1 MNAQDKDTDN
11 KKNSMD
17 YFKLNDEEILDLVL
31 TGDDFA
37 QDVLYNRYKPLVI
50 ALSRGFFI
58 KGANNDD
65 LIQEGM
71 IGLFKGVR
79 SYDKTKGVLKSYLAE
94 CIKNQLA
101 DAIKTADRLKH
112 SYLND
117 YVSFSSINAD
127 DGERGDERF
136 SSNDLNPEEVLLL
149 KENDGNFFDEFAE
162 KLSPVELKILS
173 LYLDGNSYSEIATT
187 VDLSVKAVDNA
198 LQKIKKLAKKLYD

>member
-1 MNAQDKDTDN
+1 MNAQDKDTDT
-11 KKNSMD
+11 KNSMD
-17 YFKLNDEEILDLVL
+17 YFKLSDEEILDLVL

>member
-1 MNAQDKDTDN
+1 MNAQDKDTDT
-11 KKNSMD
+11 KNRMD
-17 YFKLNDEEILDLVL
+17 YFKLSDEEILDLVL

-37 QDVLYNRYKPLVI
+37 QDALYNRYKPLVI
-50 ALSRGFFI
+50 ALSHGFFI

>member
-1 MNAQDKDTDN
+1 MNAQDKDTDT
-11 KKNSMD
+11 KNSMD
-17 YFKLNDEEILDLVL
+17 YFKLSDEEILDLVL

-50 ALSRGFFI
+50 ALSHGFFI

>member
-1 MNAQDKDTDN
+1 
-11 KKNSMD
+11 MD
-17 YFKLNDEEILDLVL
+17 YFKLSDEEILDLVL

-37 QDVLYNRYKPLVI
+37 QDALYNRYKPLVI
-50 ALSRGFFI
+50 ALSHGFFI

-187 VDLSVKAVDNA
+187 VNLSVKAVDNA

>member
-1 MNAQDKDTDN
+1 
-11 KKNSMD
+11 MD
-17 YFKLNDEEILDLVL
+17 YFKLSDEEILDLVL

-37 QDVLYNRYKPLVI
+37 QDALYNRYKPLVI
-50 ALSRGFFI
+50 ALSHGFFI

>member
-1 MNAQDKDTDN
+1 
-11 KKNSMD
+11 MD
-17 YFKLNDEEILDLVL
+17 YLKLSDEEILNLVL
-31 TGDDFA
+31 AGDDFA

-58 KGANNDD
+58 KGANRDD

-79 SYDKTKGVLKSYLAE
+79 SYNENKGALKSYLTE

>member
-1 MNAQDKDTDN
+1 MNAQDKDTD

-17 YFKLNDEEILDLVL
+17 YFKLSDEEILDLVL

-50 ALSRGFFI
+50 ALSHGFFI

>member
-1 MNAQDKDTDN
+1 MNAQDKDTDT
-11 KKNSMD
+11 KNSMD
-17 YFKLNDEEILDLVL
+17 YFKLSDEEILDLVL

-37 QDVLYNRYKPLVI
+37 QDALYNRYKPLVI
-50 ALSRGFFI
+50 TLSHGFFI

>member
-17 YFKLNDEEILDLVL
+17 YFKLSDEEILDLVL

-50 ALSRGFFI
+50 ALSHGFFI

>member
-17 YFKLNDEEILDLVL
+17 YFKLSDEEILDLVL

>member
-1 MNAQDKDTDN
+1 MNAQDKDTDT
-11 KKNSMD
+11 KNSMD

>member
-1 MNAQDKDTDN
+1 MNAQDKDTDT
-11 KKNSMD
+11 KNSMD
-17 YFKLNDEEILDLVL
+17 YFKLSDEEILDLVL

-37 QDVLYNRYKPLVI
+37 QDALYNRYKPLVI
-50 ALSRGFFI
+50 ALSHGFFI

-173 LYLDGNSYSEIATT
+173 IYLDGNSYSEIATT

>member
-1 MNAQDKDTDN
+1 
-11 KKNSMD
+11 MD
-17 YFKLNDEEILDLVL
+17 YFKLSDEEILDLVL

-50 ALSRGFFI
+50 ALSHGFFI

>member
-1 MNAQDKDTDN
+1 
-11 KKNSMD
+11 MD
-17 YFKLNDEEILDLVL
+17 YLKLSDEEILNLVL
-31 TGDDFA
+31 AGDDFA

-58 KGANNDD
+58 KGANRDD

-149 KENDGNFFDEFAE
+149 KENDGKFFDGFAE
-162 KLSPVELKILS
+162 KLTPAELKILS
-173 LYLDGNSYSEIATT
+173 LYLDGNSYSEIADA
-187 VDLSVKAVDNA
+187 VGVSVKAVDNA

>member
-1 MNAQDKDTDN
+1 
-11 KKNSMD
+11 MD
-17 YFKLNDEEILDLVL
+17 YFKLSDEEILDLVL

-149 KENDGNFFDEFAE
+149 KENDGKFFDGFAE
-162 KLSPVELKILS
+162 KLTPAELKILS
-173 LYLDGNSYSEIATT
+173 LYLDGNSYSEIADA
-187 VDLSVKAVDNA
+187 VGVSVKAVDNA

>member
-1 MNAQDKDTDN
+1 
-11 KKNSMD
+11 MD
-17 YFKLNDEEILDLVL
+17 YFKLSDEEILDLVL

>member
-1 MNAQDKDTDN
+1 MNAQDKDTDT
-11 KKNSMD
+11 KNSMD
-17 YFKLNDEEILDLVL
+17 YFKLSDEEILDLVL

-37 QDVLYNRYKPLVI
+37 QDALYNRYKPLVI
-50 ALSRGFFI
+50 ALSHGFFI

>member
-1 MNAQDKDTDN
+1 MNAQDKDTDT
-11 KKNSMD
+11 KNSMD
-17 YFKLNDEEILDLVL
+17 YFKLSDEEILDLVL

-37 QDVLYNRYKPLVI
+37 QDALYNRYKPLVI
-50 ALSRGFFI
+50 ALSHGFFI

-162 KLSPVELKILS
+162 KLYPVELKILS

>member
-1 MNAQDKDTDN
+1 MNAQDKDTDT
-11 KKNSMD
+11 KNSMD
-17 YFKLNDEEILDLVL
+17 YFKLSDEEILDLVL

-37 QDVLYNRYKPLVI
+37 QDALYNRYKPLVI

>member
-1 MNAQDKDTDN
+1 
-11 KKNSMD
+11 MD
-17 YFKLNDEEILDLVL
+17 YFKLSDEEILDLVL

-187 VDLSVKAVDNA
+187 VDVSVKAVDNA

>member
-1 MNAQDKDTDN
+1 MHKTKTLT

-17 YFKLNDEEILDLVL
+17 YFKLSDEEILDLVL

-50 ALSRGFFI
+50 ALSHGFFI

>member
-1 MNAQDKDTDN
+1 MNAQDKDTDT
-11 KKNSMD
+11 KNSMD
-17 YFKLNDEEILDLVL
+17 YFKLSDEEILNLVL
-31 TGDDFA
+31 AGDDFA
-37 QDVLYNRYKPLVI
+37 QDALYNRYKPLVI
-50 ALSRGFFI
+50 ALSHGFFI